1 MYLSLRQFLFRAL
14 RAICPMLV
22 GLALFALPFPAHA
35 EYGIVDALD
44 LSPMV
49 PMVLDAMMQIA
60 TGGYDF
66 FVGNGTGIIYVL
78 VWGFLAVSIAL
89 YLIKLYLPKVWV
101 SFFGF
106 SGGGNMA
113 SGVSGETIIKNVMQP
128 GFRALIAAVV
138 LLQIRPVYVTQWL
151 INPFLQFGALY
162 THAITETINDNTGGA
177 TTEKIECPES
187 IVQKEWISRD
197 SCEFLVQPVADLSHA
212 NNQIIKRGFDFIIQ
226 GLRGLTTLVPHGGED
241 FLNLITGILL
251 VTTFV
256 SSNIFMALLIIQGI
270 FNFGMA
276 LILYPFQVLVWVAK
290 PKNPD
295 KIFDVWPAFSGI
307 TKSLQQLIITMI
319 ACAFI
324 LCINLAIIKS
334 LFQWSS
340 SVFVVAAGGAASSNM
355 PQMARSAVGFGNH
368 SVLWLSS
375 ILTFYVMLRIFE
387 LTRKQLDKYVG
398 SGMDNLYKQVNS
410 DRKTLWKGTKDWG
423 KKIFNAAG
431 WAKKK

>member
-14 RAICPMLV
+14 RAMCPMLV
-22 GLALFALPFPAHA
+22 GLALFVLPFPAHA

-49 PMVLDAMMQIA
+49 PMVLDALMQIA

-89 YLIKLYLPKVWV
+89 YLVKLYLPKVWV

-106 SGGGNMA
+106 SGGGDIA

-151 INPFLQFGALY
+151 INPFLQFGSLY

-177 TTEKIECPES
+177 TTDKVECPES
-187 IVQKEWISRD
+187 IVQKEWISRE

-212 NNQIIKRGFDFIIQ
+212 NNKIIKRGFDFIMQ
-226 GLRGLTTLVPHGGED
+226 GLRGLITLVPHGGED

-276 LILYPFQVLVWVAK
+276 LILYPFQVLIWVAK

-295 KIFDVWPAFSGI
+295 KVFDIWPAFSGI

-340 SVFVVAAGGAASSNM
+340 SVFVVAAGGAASTNM
-355 PQMARSAVGFGNH
+355 PQMARSAMGFGNH

-398 SGMDNLYKQVNS
+398 PGMDNLYKQVNS

-423 KKIFNAAG
+423 KKIIKAAG